1 MNEATARILEWIGR
15 IRPGY
20 ARMLRWEIARM
31 PEEDALDRVTQAL
44 AAIGPI
50 EAKVPETPGPAKAF
64 FDELRAATDELN
76 RATQRLKSELE
87 K

>member
-1 MNEATARILEWIGR
+1 MNEATARILEFIGR

-20 ARMLRWEIARM
+20 ARMLRWEIGRM
-31 PEEDALDRVTQAL
+31 PEEGQLDRVTQAL
-44 AAIGPI
+44 AVIRPTEGKA
-50 EAKVPETPGPAKAF
+50 PETPGPPKAF
-64 FDELRAATDELN
+64 FDELSAATDELN